1 MYKKIADKLAGILIS
16 MESKR
21 EDGDISRNIQVISY
35 GIELILSSVINL
47 ILVLVMGNYFLGIWK
62 TIVFIL
68 FFCPIRQ
75 FSGGFH
81 ANSYVGCT
89 VGFLILVLAAG
100 YLVSIMEAIWYY
112 LTICIICVIIISIM
126 APIDTRNKRLGE
138 ERRRNCKRVI
148 RYLLCAEV
156 ITIIIF
162 YLINNVGFLQAA
174 TMALG
179 IEVVLLLLGK
189 IINKQEES
197 NVNCDM

>member
-1 MYKKIADKLAGILIS
+1 MLFSYTYIKFLNSEEKMYKKIADKLARILIS
-16 MESKR
+16 MASKR

-47 ILVLVMGNYFLGIWK
+47 ILF
-62 TIVFIL
+62 
-68 FFCPIRQ
+68 
-75 FSGGFH
+75 
-81 ANSYVGCT
+81 
-89 VGFLILVLAAG
+89 LAAG
-100 YLVSIMEAIWYY
+100 YLVSIMEVIWYY

-156 ITIIIF
+156 IAIIIF
-162 YLINNVGFLQAA
+162 YIINNVGFLQAA